1 MPEAADEQ
9 RFETSSPVA
18 IHWIHRDGREA
29 GADNLILPT
38 VAEIGF
44 PPGEGFAF
52 VAGEAQ
58 MAKMLRHHLVARG
71 FNNDYIRAAGYWLR
85 GEAGD

>member
-1 MPEAADEQ
+1 MA
-9 RFETSSPVA
+9 
-18 IHWIHRDGREA
+18 REA
-29 GADNLILPT
+29 GAENLILPA

-44 PPGEGFAF
+44 PAGDGFAF

-58 MAKMLRHHLVARG
+58 MAKALRHHLVARG

-85 GEAGD
+85 GEAAN